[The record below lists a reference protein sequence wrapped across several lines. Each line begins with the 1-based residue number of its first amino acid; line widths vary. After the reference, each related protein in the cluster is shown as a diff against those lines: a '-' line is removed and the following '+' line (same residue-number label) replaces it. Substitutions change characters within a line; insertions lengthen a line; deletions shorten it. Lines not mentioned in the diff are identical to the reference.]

1 MANDSRAPTTL
12 RKDEIEQI
20 KALVLRHLQDH
31 DHITN
36 RLLRELSGVTYDQA
50 IYFFRQMIKQELLDR
65 IGTTSNIHYV
75 LSVRRLKKQK

>member
-1 MANDSRAPTTL
+1 MAIDSGAPTTL
-12 RKDEIEQI
+12 SKEEIEKV

-50 IYFFRQMIKQELLDR
+50 IYFFGQMIKQELLDR
-65 IGTTSNIHYV
+65 IGTTSSIHYV
-75 LSVRRLKKQK
+75 LSERRLKKQ